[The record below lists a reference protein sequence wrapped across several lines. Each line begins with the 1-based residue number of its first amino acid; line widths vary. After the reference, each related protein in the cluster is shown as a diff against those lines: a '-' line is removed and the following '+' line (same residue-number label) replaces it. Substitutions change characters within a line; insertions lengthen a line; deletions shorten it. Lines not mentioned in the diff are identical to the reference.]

1 MYSCSVLATRVSR
14 KRKRER
20 ERKLIQKKKNFKRQ
34 TLGKEHPY
42 LFSQSEPV
50 SEKQNDILIYY
61 LPSF

>member
-20 ERKLIQKKKNFKRQ
+20 ERKLIQRKNFKRQ